1 MNLLTT
7 IENDL
12 KLAIKSRQED
22 ELRTLRMLKSDIMYE
37 RARGSDDLSEE
48 KIIEVIA
55 RASKRRR
62 ESIDEFTKA
71 GRKDL
76 ADLEAAELVIIEK
89 YLPRQ
94 LGADEVAAVIDAKI
108 SELGITSQKE
118 FGKIMGAVM
127 KELKG
132 QADGGLVREL
142 LTKKME
148 NL

>member
-37 RARGSDDLSEE
+37 KARGSEDITEE
-48 KIIEVIA
+48 KVLEVIS

-94 LGADEVAAVIDAKI
+94 LGADEVAAVIEAKI
-108 SELGITSQKE
+108 AELGISDKKE
-118 FGKIMGAVM
+118 FGKLMGAVM
-127 KELKG
+127 KDLKG
-132 QADGGLVREL
+132 QADGGLVREM